1 MLKFSLAAIT
11 TAVISLNSLAQG
23 TQVLSEAE
31 VVRLA
36 LERNEINAISRN
48 QLQQAELRLK
58 KARSYLFPTLRA
70 NAVSQKLY
78 IVPEKRLP
86 GGIQIN
92 QGNITLTQ
100 PLYTFGRLK
109 TGIELANLDK
119 DLTSDSV
126 SATKAE
132 VVKTA
137 RQLYYNALFHKH
149 VLQIAEDSITNANR
163 NKGALNERVSFGRIN
178 QNDNLKMQADVA
190 SRRPLHL
197 ETKKNFEA
205 ALEELAYFLNYPRE
219 GIQNLG
225 ELTQLDPK
233 VPAKKDVD
241 SFVDVEVAEKSVRL
255 AAAQRELA
263 KNEYMPT
270 LSAFASYIPSHTPT
284 DVNLP
289 GVLLTD
295 TAAIGIRLDFDFPLG
310 GAKIYDTKI
319 QTIGAES
326 ALLNLQRVKREVSK
340 QQRSLSQQYETLLEV
355 RTSLKNAVDLADR
368 AYRVALQS
376 FRTGNVSQLQLNDSE
391 LLLTRNKISLAQN
404 TLQMKVIETE
414 LERLQ
419 TQGSRE

>member
-31 VVRLA
+31 IVRLA

-70 NAVSQKLY
+70 NAVAQKLY

-205 ALEELAYFLNYPRE
+205 ALEELAYFLNYPLE

-225 ELTQLDPK
+225 ELTKLDPK
-233 VPAKKDVD
+233 VPTKKDVD

-284 DVNLP
+284 DTNLP

-310 GAKIYDTKI
+310 GAKIYDSKI

>member
-1 MLKFSLAAIT
+1 MLKIFLAATIT
-11 TAVISLNSLAQG
+11 AAFTLNSWGQG
-23 TQVLSEAE
+23 PSVLSEAE

-58 KARSYLFPTLRA
+58 KARSYLFPSLKA
-70 NAVSQKLY
+70 NAVVQKLY

-100 PLYTFGRLK
+100 PLYTFGRFSS
-109 TGIELANLDK
+109 GIEIATLDK
-119 DLTSDSV
+119 DLTSNSV

-132 VVKTA
+132 ITKTA
-137 RQLYYNALFHKH
+137 RQLYYNAVFHKH
-149 VLQIAEDSITNANR
+149 VLQIAEDSIANANR

-190 SRRPLHL
+190 SRRPLEL
-197 ETKKNFEA
+197 ETRKNFEA
-205 ALEELAYFLNYPRE
+205 ALEELAYFLNYPIE
-219 GIQNLG
+219 ELKNLE
-225 ELTQLDPK
+225 ELTKLSEIK
-233 VPAKKDVD
+233 VMKKDID
-241 SFVDVEVAEKSVRL
+241 DFVDVEAAQKSVRL

-263 KNEYMPT
+263 KSDYMPT
-270 LSAFASYIPSHTPT
+270 LSAFASYNPAHTPT
-284 DVNLP
+284 DVALP

-295 TAAIGIRLDFDFPLG
+295 TAAFGVRLDFDLPLG
-310 GAKIYDTKI
+310 GAKIYESKI

-326 ALLNLQRVKREVSK
+326 ALLNLQRIKREVTK
-340 QQRSLSQQYETLLEV
+340 QQTSLSRQYETLLEV
-355 RTSLKNAVDLADR
+355 RASLKNAVELAER

-376 FRTGNVSQLQLNDSE
+376 FRTGSVSQLQLNDSE

-404 TLQMKVIETE
+404 MLQMKVIETE

-419 TQGSRE
+419 TEWRKQ